1 MAFRPIRTVG
11 PALLVAFLVTG
22 PAASQSHQPADLEL
36 TALLA
41 SLRSEALARG
51 VSKAT
56 FDRATLGLERDSEVA
71 RLASVQP
78 ENVRTTAD
86 YLGAIV
92 TEARIAGGRAKLAE
106 HRTLLAALEQR
117 YGVDP
122 HVLVAIWGIE
132 SAYGA
137 TLGTRPVIR
146 SLATLAIEDTR
157 RTNYWRRELLAAL
170 QILES
175 RDAGSDQLVGSWAGA
190 MGHTQLMPTTYK
202 RIAVDFD
209 GDGRR
214 DVWTS
219 PADALASAARYLAAA
234 GWRQGESWG
243 FEVALP
249 QVFDFAHSSPVFARP
264 LAFWRGVGLT
274 RPAGRSWP
282 AAHSDLRLLLPAGAQ
297 GPAFLATR
305 NFAALLAYNNATA
318 YALAVG
324 HLSDRLAGG
333 PEISAVWPEQKALAK
348 SEREELQ
355 RQLQAQGF
363 QAGSVDGIIGHLTR
377 AAIRS
382 YQKSRGLAEDGHPSL
397 DLLERLRAR
406 RE

>member
-1 MAFRPIRTVG
+1 
-11 PALLVAFLVTG
+11 
-22 PAASQSHQPADLEL
+22 
-36 TALLA
+36 
-41 SLRSEALARG
+41 
-51 VSKAT
+51 
-56 FDRATLGLERDSEVA
+56 
-71 RLASVQP
+71 
-78 ENVRTTAD
+78 
-86 YLGAIV
+86 
-92 TEARIAGGRAKLAE
+92 
-106 HRTLLAALEQR
+106 
-117 YGVDP
+117 
-122 HVLVAIWGIE
+122 VLVAIWGIE

-146 SLATLAIEDTR
+146 SLATLAVEDTR

-170 QILES
+170 QILEN
-175 RDAGSDQLVGSWAGA
+175 RDAGPDELVGSWAGA
-190 MGHTQLMPTTYK
+190 IGHTQLMPTTYN

-219 PADALASAARYLAAA
+219 PADALASAARYLAVA
-234 GWRQGESWG
+234 GWRRDEPWG
-243 FEVALP
+243 LEVALP
-249 QVFDFAHSSPVFARP
+249 QGFDFTYSSPTFTRP
-264 LAFWRGVGLT
+264 LGFWRGRGLT

-297 GPAFLATR
+297 GPAFLATH
-305 NFAALLAYNNATA
+305 NFTVLLAYNNATA

-324 HLSDRLAGG
+324 HLADRLAGG
-333 PEISAVWPEQKALAK
+333 PEISAPWPEQKALAK

-355 RQLQAQGF
+355 RRLHAQGF

-382 YQKSRGLAEDGHPSL
+382 YQRSRGLAEDGHPSL